1 MDKRKTEKGGRP
13 PLRAVGKTKVV
24 KKVVGGDS
32 KSVEIKKSVAGGL
45 GSREGGANVKQAG
58 ANLYALEKKIRR
70 SNREVDWNTKEGHT
84 RTKIKFLN
92 AIKEENHEEAL
103 NLVYV
108 LLDYDPMNEMFQ
120 QYMENLEGLVKN
132 LADAGSDEGEEEE
145 EDSSDSSDDGSDGD
159 SSSGEEEAVERSESR
174 NYANEDDQAEKKD
187 DDGALARRYGVDT
200 GAKHTDDIDPDF
212 MVDEMNPTA
221 GMTPEQVAK
230 FDELRAQFSS
240 LSASVADK
248 NESDSKLWT
257 APAEN
262 LDPEEDKGGSEGSSF
277 FP

>member
-1 MDKRKTEKGGRP
+1 MEIPKAGKNGRP
-13 PLRAVGKTKVV
+13 RLRAGIKKVGKTRVESESKGL
-24 KKVVGGDS
+24 GGD
-32 KSVEIKKSVAGGL
+32 KSVAGGL
-45 GSREGGANVKQAG
+45 GSRRGGGAKAKAG
-58 ANLYALEKKIRR
+58 QSLYELEKKIRR

-92 AIKEENHEEAL
+92 AVKEENHDEAL

-120 QYMENLEGLVKN
+120 QYRESLEGLVKN
-132 LADAGSDEGEEEE
+132 LADAESDDEDEDEDEEDE
-145 EDSSDSSDDGSDGD
+145 EDSSDSSD
-159 SSSGEEEAVERSESR
+159 SSGEEEGGERGGIR
-174 NYANEDDQAEKKD
+174 NYASEDDQAEKKD
-187 DDGALARRYGVDT
+187 DDTALARRYGVDT

-212 MVDEMNPTA
+212 IVDDMNPTA

-240 LSASVADK
+240 LSAAVADK

-257 APAEN
+257 APADN
-262 LDPEEDKGGSEGSSF
+262 LDPGEEKGGSEGGSF